1 MERGN
6 PDSFQPRLPLTCPTP
21 PPQNVSM
28 SKSDQDDFIQME
40 VKGLMLD
47 PISDAPIVVLRD
59 VNGSRFLP
67 IWIGVPEANAIA
79 LVLEDVKVPRPMTH
93 DLFVATLHGLGVS
106 VVQIEV
112 HNLIKNTF
120 YARLHLEVDGAPKL
134 VDSRPSDAIAIALR
148 AGAPILVSE
157 SVLKNARANPLLDN
171 LSEDEKI
178 KEILKNLDEE
188 DLGDYTM

>member
-1 MERGN
+1 
-6 PDSFQPRLPLTCPTP
+6 
-21 PPQNVSM
+21 M
-28 SKSDQDDFIQME
+28 SDSDQDEFIQME

-79 LVLEDVKVPRPMTH
+79 LVLEDVTVPRPMTH
-93 DLFVATLHGLGVS
+93 DLFVTTLHGLGAS

-120 YARLHLEVDGAPKL
+120 YARLHIEVDGAPKL
-134 VDSRPSDAIAIALR
+134 VDARPSDAIAIALR